1 MYVIKSL
8 LIMFKFIMLFTYNFI
23 LIHAENSLC
32 PYNLFPYSGVHILLV
47 TKWKRTFTWYVI
59 DHRKLKMKDD

>member
-1 MYVIKSL
+1 MVSVRFKAFMNILVLLTFMYVIKSL

-47 TKWKRTFTWYVI
+47 TK
-59 DHRKLKMKDD
+59 